1 MNQTIAGTG
10 SLFRKEVWVHVRFK
24 KEFIP
29 CHFSLS
35 MYVRSS
41 MKVLSGCLPEVEK
54 TKKTNNNNNNN
65 RECNFLRHPGLPVGC
80 HIIKK

>member
-1 MNQTIAGTG
+1 MRRFSGRLREVVVFVNQTIAGTG

-41 MKVLSGCLPEVEK
+41 MKVLSGCLPDVEK
-54 TKKTNNNNNNN
+54 TKKNKT
-65 RECNFLRHPGLPVGC
+65 RTTTIEM
-80 HIIKK
+80 